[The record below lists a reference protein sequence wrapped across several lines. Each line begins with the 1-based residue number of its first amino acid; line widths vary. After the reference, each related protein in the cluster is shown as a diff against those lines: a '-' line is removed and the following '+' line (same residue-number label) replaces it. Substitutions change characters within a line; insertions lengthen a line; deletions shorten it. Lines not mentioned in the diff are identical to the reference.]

1 MLAIVEWGVHGS
13 FQASQE
19 SGFTTLNAAVHRRGE
34 NENER
39 GKKCRP
45 ILSGDSFWNLK
56 LHAPGLSTAPQ
67 NLPQTLTQTLNS

>member
-1 MLAIVEWGVHGS
+1 MLVIVEWGVHGS

-19 SGFTTLNAAVHRRGE
+19 SGFTTLNAAVHKRGE
-34 NENER
+34 
-39 GKKCRP
+39 KKCRP

-56 LHAPGLSTAPQ
+56 LRAPGLSTAPQ